1 MASSAVASVALVG
14 AVGNARAADDKWFV
28 LGETTI
34 KAIDPGASK
43 DDTLTDVGTVKQG
56 DKTAAKDAPEMKG
69 RLNGPVRLGL
79 GLVALLARCSSLD
92 PLFEPRPIRRHTGSA
107 RSRTST
113 V

>member
-43 DDTLTDVGTVKQG
+43 DDTLTDVGTVK
-56 DKTAAKDAPEMKG
+56 
-69 RLNGPVRLGL
+69 
-79 GLVALLARCSSLD
+79 
-92 PLFEPRPIRRHTGSA
+92 RRHEWCA
-107 RSRTST
+107 DNA
-113 V
+113 